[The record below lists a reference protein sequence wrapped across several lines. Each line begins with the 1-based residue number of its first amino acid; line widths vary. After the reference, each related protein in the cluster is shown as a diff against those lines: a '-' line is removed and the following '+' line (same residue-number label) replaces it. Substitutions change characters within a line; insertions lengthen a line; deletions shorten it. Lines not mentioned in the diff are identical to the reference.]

1 MIDEKIFFAAPMK
14 RDVETLIPI
23 MHEFIHPESIIMSDE
38 WGAYDN
44 VNMLYQGY
52 EIQTVNYSKKFLY
65 PITGTCANRIECK
78 WCKLKKIPKRRYSF
92 GNSD

>member
-1 MIDEKIFFAAPMK
+1 
-14 RDVETLIPI
+14 

-52 EIQTVNYSKKFLY
+52 EIQTVNYSKKFVCF
-65 PITGTCANRIECK
+65 ITGTCANRIESK

-92 GNSD
+92 ENADEEILVQVWHHQNKGNLWNAF